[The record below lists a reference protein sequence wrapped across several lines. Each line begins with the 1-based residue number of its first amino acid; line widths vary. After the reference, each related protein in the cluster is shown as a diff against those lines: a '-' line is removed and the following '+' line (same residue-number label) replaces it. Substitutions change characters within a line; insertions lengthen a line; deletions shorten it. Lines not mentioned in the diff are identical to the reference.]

1 MATNSFNVVH
11 KSKTLATLDL
21 DRSQKR
27 SQNTYRI
34 QKNVSNVKILS
45 LDLNKYFEYY
55 KQISTIRTKTYTI
68 KVVKK

>member
-1 MATNSFNVVH
+1 VATISFNVVH